1 MLPFLLIVEEFETR
15 SKLEQIYDNYKKIA
29 YWTAYDILKDHYE
42 AEDVV
47 QDAMIKVA
55 NIIDGI
61 EDVNC
66 NKTRALIVIIVRNLS
81 FNIYNRRKKR

>member
-1 MLPFLLIVEEFETR
+1 MIIT
-15 SKLEQIYDNYKKIA
+15 KKIA

-81 FNIYNRRKKR
+81 FNIYNRRKR